1 MKDDIRKLLG
11 GYATGTLTEDE
22 RKQLFEAAIHDQQL
36 FEALADEE
44 ALKELLED
52 SAARAE
58 LLRATET
65 PVFSPLAV
73 LREWFERPKSK
84 VLAAIG
90 SVLLL
95 TIGIRALL
103 EMPRVDRSTDTVAVT
118 RREPQAL
125 QSTPAP
131 ETPRATEPRLT
142 EPRPSGSGPL
152 QATPARERQPSA
164 KVRSEAL
171 LDKPKVQALK
181 KEADSAPPPPAPL
194 PASADAAE
202 RRAEA
207 QPPQQ
212 AANAIGATAA
222 APPPPPVKAMQVAE
236 QKTST
241 AEDSVTRVA
250 RTGELELTYTVL
262 RRNEAGE
269 YLPVPHDYTFAPQD
283 RARVR
288 VTANTR
294 GVLAATG
301 PDERVLGVSISPGAP
316 TVIPFDITFDNSTT
330 RQLDLAFSPTPPGSP
345 VLGFAGGAEPA
356 RAARAK
362 TTMRQDAAAEA
373 AQPPA
378 ALSVRVTLRRK

>member
-1 MKDDIRKLLG
+1 MKDDIRTLLG

-84 VLAAIG
+84 VLAAVG

-103 EMPRVDRSTDTVAVT
+103 EMPRADRSTDTVAVA
-118 RREPQAL
+118 RSEPRAL

-142 EPRPSGSGPL
+142 EPRLTEPRPSGSGPR
-152 QATPARERQPSA
+152 QSTPP
-164 KVRSEAL
+164 RSEAL

-181 KEADSAPPPPAPL
+181 KEADSAPAPPPAP
-194 PASADAAE
+194 AE

-207 QPPQQ
+207 QSPQQ
-212 AANAIGATAA
+212 AANTIATTAA
-222 APPPPPVKAMQVAE
+222 LPPPPPAAKEAQLAE

-241 AEDSVTRVA
+241 AEDSVTRIA
-250 RTGELELTYTVL
+250 KAGELELTYTVL